1 MFPMIAAGTLCQ
13 WALMTAP
20 TGPIAVKCGHR
31 GTDPTDNAPRHDRRR
46 HYGPQDRQTRRAPER
61 TPRRGVSCCRMC
73 VYMLKRWLNRA
84 EPIGCHIGGGRV
96 RLAQVQASSSDGPRI
111 VAAERALPDAVAAH
125 NPSTYDPAAVG
136 GLLRDMLRSA
146 PFRGSRVVTCP
157 PPGAARYATMRLA
170 PMPAADLAH
179 AAHWKLASDL
189 GIGTADFKSAV
200 LNVVEVR
207 DAGKQK
213 TEAMVVS
220 ATLANLDRHVE
231 AVAVAGLEH
240 LAIDDP
246 ACATSRCTGIAI
258 DAAGTGAADSR
269 VVLDLRDEEA
279 FLAIATCADLSFV
292 RPVGPGLVQL
302 NKTLA
307 DLLEMTPAEAVELQT
322 RVLAVVRI
330 GGGGDDVA
338 RPANWPFAV
347 SFQRAREAIAD
358 ASRMYGREL
367 ARQVALAMYYYSTAA
382 TAAAPARGI
391 VVSDRTIDPAVLEA
405 VTVQSGIDLAAYNPA
420 GLSAWTSL
428 LAGEPGR
435 DPATWATAVGL
446 SLYESVPPTAKEAA

>member
-1 MFPMIAAGTLCQ
+1 
-13 WALMTAP
+13 
-20 TGPIAVKCGHR
+20 
-31 GTDPTDNAPRHDRRR
+31 
-46 HYGPQDRQTRRAPER
+46 
-61 TPRRGVSCCRMC
+61 
-73 VYMLKRWLNRA
+73 MLKRWLNRA

-111 VAAERALPDAVAAH
+111 VAAERPLPDAGASDNH
-125 NPSTYDPAAVG
+125 GTYDPAAVG
-136 GLLRDMLRSA
+136 ALLRDMIRSA

-170 PMPAADLAH
+170 PMPATDLAH

-220 ATLANLDRHVE
+220 APLADLDRHVE
-231 AVAVAGLEH
+231 AVAAAGLEH
-240 LAIDDP
+240 VAIDDP
-246 ACATSRCTGIAI
+246 ACAISRCIGIPIGATGV
-258 DAAGTGAADSR
+258 GAAADPR
-269 VVLDLRDEEA
+269 VALDLRDEEA
-279 FLAIATCADLSFV
+279 FLAIATGADLSFV
-292 RPVGPGLVQL
+292 RPVGPGLAQL
-302 NKTLA
+302 NKMLA
-307 DLLEMTPAEAVELQT
+307 DLLEITPAEALELQA

-330 GGGGDDVA
+330 GGGGDDVS
-338 RPANWPFAV
+338 RPAKWPFAV

-382 TAAAPARGI
+382 TAAAPGTGV

-405 VTVQSGIDLAAYNPA
+405 VTVQSGIDLAAFNPA
-420 GLSAWTSL
+420 GPGAWTSL

-446 SLYESVPPTAKEAA
+446 SLYESAPPTAKEAA